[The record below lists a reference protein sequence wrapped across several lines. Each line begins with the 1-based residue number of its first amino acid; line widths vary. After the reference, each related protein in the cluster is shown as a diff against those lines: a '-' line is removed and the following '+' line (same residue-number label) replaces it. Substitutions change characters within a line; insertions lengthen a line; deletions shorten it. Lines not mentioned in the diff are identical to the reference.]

1 MTDFRSV
8 SPSSDVLSDGMDSL
22 SIRDKSLL
30 KRSISKHHNNNFKAG
45 YVPVHEQ
52 YLNKTGLRG
61 RKTFA
66 FWTLVFLI
74 FILAI
79 GNLILTIVILGVL
92 RLGQGMQSL
101 ELIPD
106 ELAMK
111 FIGDTDLGNIYKRD
125 GKLEGFWDIPVE
137 IIGDNGSVFVNVAI
151 KYGRSINKFKIDK
164 NDTIFR
170 NIEHFEIKSKRANV
184 VFSTSSQEFRNF
196 KNLNSIHTRMIET
209 NRIVSPI
216 NKKLSLEGKSINLKG
231 AEGTRVEGREVNWS
245 ADQDIH
251 FQSNNSILISGED
264 GIFVDVK
271 KMPISL
277 PKHAD
282 YTNPQYKVCI
292 CMPQGKLFKLHIPN
306 PSTKVYCNQVAY
318 NPCM

>member
-1 MTDFRSV
+1 MTDFRSA

-111 FIGDTDLGNIYKRD
+111 FSGDADLGNIYKRD

-137 IIGDNGSVFVNVAI
+137 IIGDNGSIFVNVAI
-151 KYGRSINKFKIDK
+151 KYGRSVNKFKIDR

-170 NIEHFEIKSKRANV
+170 NIEHFEIKSKRSNV
-184 VFSTSSQEFRNF
+184 IFSTSSQEFKNF
-196 KNLNSIHTRMIET
+196 KNLNSIHTKMIET

-216 NKKLSLEGKSINLKG
+216 SKKLSLEGKSINLKG

-251 FQSNNSILISGED
+251 LQSNNSILISGED

-277 PKHAD
+277 PKHVD
-282 YTNPQYKVCI
+282 YINPQYKVCI